1 MRILI
6 AHNVSR
12 HRPGGMMRIMDFL
25 HRPLAAAGH
34 QVDFL
39 CSEDVVRGARG
50 RASRFAF
57 PWLVRDWAVRAA
69 RAGAPYDIV
78 NVHEPHS
85 ALVTTVRGGTGN
97 PAVVV
102 TTHGVEQRAWELALE
117 ERQLGRAGPALG
129 SRVWYPLSSLWQSRV
144 GLTHADAVF
153 CLNFEDRDYLA
164 RVIGVE
170 LERIVRIFPGA
181 EPVFAAAARERSY
194 ATATR
199 LVFAG
204 TWRKNKGIEDL
215 VPAFTELARS
225 RHDLALTVLGA
236 GVADGAVQG
245 AFPPELRSRVV
256 VVSTRTDDE
265 TAHVLAGCDIFVL
278 PSLFEG
284 TPLTLMEAMAS
295 GLPIV
300 TTETCGMRDVVR
312 HDENGLLI
320 PIRSPAAIVTAVTQ
334 LLDDPARRER
344 LGRAAQAEATSQYTW
359 ETVARTVSETY
370 ERLAA
375 ARAE

>member
-1 MRILI
+1 MRILV
-6 AHNVSR
+6 AHNVPR
-12 HRPGGMMRIMDFL
+12 RRPGGMMRIMEFL
-25 HRPLAAAGH
+25 HRPLAAQGH

-39 CSEDVVRGARG
+39 CSEDVARGARG

-69 RAGAPYDIV
+69 RAGTPYDIV

-85 ALVTTVRGGTGN
+85 ALITTVRGGTGD

-117 ERQLGRAGPALG
+117 ERKLGRAGPALG

-153 CLNFEDRDYLA
+153 CLSLEDRDYLA
-164 RVIGVE
+164 RTIGVE
-170 LERIVRIFPGA
+170 LERIVRVFPGA
-181 EPVFAAAARERSY
+181 EPVFGEAARERSY
-194 ATATR
+194 AAATR

-215 VPAFTELARS
+215 VPAFGELARA
-225 RHDLALTVLGA
+225 RRDLQLTVLGA
-236 GVADGAVQG
+236 GVADTVVKG
-245 AFPPELRSRVV
+245 AFPPELRARVTSV
-256 VVSTRTDDE
+256 ATETDEE
-265 TAHVLAGCDIFVL
+265 TARVLAGCDVFLL

-300 TTETCGMRDVVR
+300 TTETCGMRDVIKD
-312 HDENGLLI
+312 DENGLLV
-320 PIRSPAAIVTAVTQ
+320 PIRSPAAIVAAVTR
-334 LLDDPARRER
+334 LLGDAGMRQR
-344 LGRAAQAEATSQYTW
+344 LGSAAQAEASSRYTW
-359 ETVARTVSETY
+359 ETVAQTLAQTY
-370 ERLAA
+370 ERLTA
-375 ARAE
+375 ARGE